1 MILTNTL
8 KINIKKK
15 YRNNNFLIL
24 KIIINIIVLSNFFNI
39 IPIIKFFITNI
50 KSENE
55 YIKNEIY
62 LKKCN
67 DNNILKNQI
76 QRLNPEISIIS
87 PIFNRENY
95 LLRFLKSICN
105 QNYNNVEIILIDDCS
120 MDNSV
125 QTIEGYQKIDKR
137 ILLLK
142 NQKNKGTFISRNLG
156 VLFSKGKY
164 LILPDPDDILSK
176 NTLRILL
183 YFCKKND
190 YDLIRFNS
198 YLGRKKIIFHKIQD
212 KLEDYPV
219 YQPELSTYIFY
230 GNNEL
235 GRIDYYIN
243 NKFIKR
249 DIFIEA
255 INTLN
260 IFYRNIYMTYMEDSV
275 INYLIYRT
283 SKSYY
288 FLKKIGYY
296 YIRSVK
302 SITKNLFKISG
313 LKALFIFYYLK
324 FSFEYSKNNKYERD
338 MNNELFTEILY
349 SVNLEKILS
358 YSTYNINYRIYKET
372 INKYINNKFIYIDIK
387 KILRKFL
394 RLFKNKE
401 KNQKNLK
408 YK

>member
-235 GRIDYYIN
+235 GLIDYYIN

-349 SVNLEKILS
+349 SENLEKILS
-358 YSTYNINYRIYKET
+358 YLTYNINYRIYKET